1 MFSDFAQEK
10 ETFVTIK
17 NRNFQSPKKSHFFL
31 GVNLC
36 FWPKNANMPTF
47 PLFTFGQN
55 KTRNIADFAEK
66 KETSLTIKKHN

>member
-1 MFSDFAQEK
+1 MFTGFAQEK

-17 NRNFQSPKKSHFFL
+17 TEIFKVPKNRIFL

-36 FWPKNANMPTF
+36 FWPKNANMPIF

-66 KETSLTIKKHN
+66 KETTLTIKKT

>member
-10 ETFVTIK
+10 ETFVTVK
-17 NRNFQSPKKSHFFL
+17 NKFSKSKK
-31 GVNLC
+31 VA
-36 FWPKNANMPTF
+36 FWPKNANMPIF

-66 KETSLTIKKHN
+66 KKPL

>member
-17 NRNFQSPKKSHFFL
+17 NKFSKSKKIAFFL

-36 FWPKNANMPTF
+36 FWPKNANMPIF

-66 KETSLTIKKHN
+66 KKPL